1 MPGTFSDAN
10 APRFDPTGLRRPED
24 LPHGLV
30 RPPAEILAQVARE
43 RARFAPEIYDD
54 AYAKRTLDDWTLAY
68 YFEGLDVAYRSVP
81 EGVEVLAVGLD
92 EIGQLVKDKS
102 QDELLTFTIK
112 QP

>member
-1 MPGTFSDAN
+1 MPGTFFDAN

-30 RPPAEILAQVARE
+30 PPPAEIVAQVARD
-43 RARFAPEIYDD
+43 RARFAPEVYDD

-68 YFEGLDVAYRSVP
+68 YFEGLDVAYRSLP

-92 EIGQLVKDKS
+92 EVSAYLRTTPPEQRLGVKV
-102 QDELLTFTIK
+102 K
-112 QP
+112 QA